1 MNKPQSKLRS
11 RGGFTLVELLIV
23 VAIIA
28 ILVAISLPMIGAN
41 LEKTS
46 VGVDEANE
54 RSAMSL
60 ATAFYLIHMSTSSS
74 ELELYYLID
83 PNTRQG
89 EIIDWEPFEVDEK
102 KKFRYG
108 VSSSTRGTGTG
119 AVRTRAKGKGIKI
132 TMDEDGK
139 IITLE
144 WVTPS

>member
-1 MNKPQSKLRS
+1 MNNLKAKLKKQ
-11 RGGFTLVELLIV
+11 GGFTLIEMLIV

-41 LEKTS
+41 LEKTR

-60 ATAFYLIHMSTSSS
+60 ATAFYLTHMSTSSS